1 MSANHKRLIA
11 IAFCVLIS
19 LLLGFVCGLTAA
31 VLGASPL
38 AAVSGGGGATVSL
51 LGVGVA
57 AVALFD
63 FADGGASAS
72 TPPGGAAAHAG
83 VRR

>member
-1 MSANHKRLIA
+1 MGLLRTGWRWWP
-11 IAFCVLIS
+11 S
-19 LLLGFVCGLTAA
+19 LPT
-31 VLGASPL
+31 